1 MRKPL
6 LLLILVVVGVLL
18 GATYLVSTLIALLF
32 ETGLAHAIIPETLS
46 TRLAS
51 ISEARRPIPKIIHQT
66 WKNETVPEL
75 WAVAQYTCRDIHPDY
90 EYIVCPLLSLSLL
103 SDPVCWVSSLR
114 AVVRDDGLMDSYGPM
129 RRVES
134 LLKRSIPGF

>member
-6 LLLILVVVGVLL
+6 LLLILAVVGVLV

-46 TRLAS
+46 ARLAS

-90 EYIVCPLLSLSLL
+90 EYIVCPPPIAYSSVLPALLGRLL
-103 SDPVCWVSSLR
+103 ASVAS
-114 AVVRDDGLMDSYGPM
+114 
-129 RRVES
+129 RR
-134 LLKRSIPGF
+134 RTNG